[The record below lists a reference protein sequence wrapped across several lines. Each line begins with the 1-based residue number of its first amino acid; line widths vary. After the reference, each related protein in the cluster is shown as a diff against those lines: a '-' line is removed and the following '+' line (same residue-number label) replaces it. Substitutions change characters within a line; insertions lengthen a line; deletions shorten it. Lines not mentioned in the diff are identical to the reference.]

1 MMPTIVP
8 VRMSKHCTARLKTPE
23 PRYSTIRY
31 RPAMT
36 VPTSMG
42 KSTVSS
48 SPFRFGSKTTLRL
61 KWCSERSL
69 HSTSSSS
76 SESSCSPC
84 SRAGSGGAARRGGAN
99 GSAGAVLAPVRPGT
113 HEGGRRA
120 RLKEDDAVLVANRR
134 DIPSGSLECE
144 RRVHLRSWCHLRAIG
159 RGFARRGFAR
169 RGVTLSARR
178 GFLTNATIECPALA
192 VARAVITV
200 GSHCCGCCC
209 GCSCWLVSVAQE
221 SLDRCSLPVISQPRS
236 HALQGEHA
244 SQRLGQS

>member
-23 PRYSTIRY
+23 PRYSTMRY

-42 KSTVSS
+42 KLTVSS

-84 SRAGSGGAARRGGAN
+84 SRAGSGGAARRDGAN

-134 DIPSGSLECE
+134 DIPSDPLECE
-144 RRVHLRSWCHLRAIG
+144 RRVRLRGRVASVGSVCGGSRLAARKPQLERRRG
-159 RGFARRGFAR
+159 RGRESLGLNVGATCARGATCGRSGGASL
-169 RGVTLSARR
+169 GAASLVAESLCPLGADSSPMPPLSA
-178 GFLTNATIECPALA
+178 LL
-192 VARAVITV
+192 
-200 GSHCCGCCC
+200 
-209 GCSCWLVSVAQE
+209 
-221 SLDRCSLPVISQPRS
+221 SLSLE
-236 HALQGEHA
+236 L
-244 SQRLGQS
+244 